1 MQAGT
6 CHGRHG
12 PGPADGP
19 DGAPCYDSRV
29 KRRRSSAPGGSRP
42 DGRWCQPTLLA
53 AFVVALAAC
62 GSSTGTDRSAATAA
76 SIPTNGQSVA
86 PATRTPG
93 GDPSATSE
101 TPTPTPGPPGAT
113 ATTPTRSPAPDP
125 GGTQACSGS
134 DANRDFYASMAAAV
148 DWIVYCPVLPDGWF
162 VKDGQYRLAAGGWL
176 EITYDGPG
184 DDGIT
189 LRQGAFCAEADGC
202 VPAGREVGTSAF
214 GDRIGALIA
223 GDDGTWAVVV
233 DRGANPSWLLEVS
246 GLDEATAR
254 SVAEQLL
261 TVGG

>member
-1 MQAGT
+1 M
-6 CHGRHG
+6 
-12 PGPADGP
+12 
-19 DGAPCYDSRV
+19 
-29 KRRRSSAPGGSRP
+29 
-42 DGRWCQPTLLA
+42 
-53 AFVVALAAC
+53 VALAAC
-62 GSSTGTDRSAATAA
+62 GSSTGTDRPAATAA
-76 SIPTNGQSVA
+76 SIPTNGASVA
-86 PATRTPG
+86 PATKTPG

-101 TPTPTPGPPGAT
+101 TPTPASPSAT
-113 ATTPTRSPAPDP
+113 ATTPTSSPAPDP
-125 GGTQACSGS
+125 GGAQACSGS

-162 VKDGQYRLAAGGWL
+162 VKDGQYRLAGGGWL

-184 DDGIT
+184 NGGIT

-202 VPAGREVGTSAF
+202 VPAGREVGTTAF
-214 GDRIGALIA
+214 GDRIGTFVA
-223 GDDGTWAVVV
+223 GEDGNWAVVV